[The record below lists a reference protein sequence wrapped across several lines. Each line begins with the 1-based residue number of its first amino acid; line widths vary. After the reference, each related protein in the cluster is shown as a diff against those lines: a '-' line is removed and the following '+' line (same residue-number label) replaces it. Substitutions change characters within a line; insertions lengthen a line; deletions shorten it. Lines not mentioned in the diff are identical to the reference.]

1 MFFAVDLTHTYYID
15 ETLLVVQ
22 FFWHLKWLELARFK
36 QIIHL
41 PLHLHFH
48 FHLHLRCLPA
58 EQEVELS
65 KSMILKLALIVATQ
79 FIMVY

>member
-41 PLHLHFH
+41 
-48 FHLHLRCLPA
+48 HLRCLPA

>member
-1 MFFAVDLTHTYYID
+1 MFFAVDLTHIYYID
-15 ETLLVVQ
+15 ETLLGVQ

-41 PLHLHFH
+41 HLHL
-48 FHLHLRCLPA
+48 HLHLRCLPA